1 MGRERRPRVTGKA
14 TLKSAGSLHDGCSR
28 VLAPAAKTQA
38 HVSARQV
45 GAAEGVPRA
54 VEGDRDADGVRGHEG
69 LAHDDETRDDAA
81 EGDCGRRDFRHCRI
95 CAGDAIRPWDGRRLH
110 LCFPQRIGVARR
122 HVPGPHTL
130 VPIEYYNRFNSEPTC
145 SIAYVLD
152 ATLSCGAVAR
162 AAVKTVKEWGVAK
175 IKLVT
180 FVASPEGIKSFEQ
193 EHPDVD
199 IVTAAI
205 DEGLDA
211 QSIVTPGLG
220 DVGSRFFATD

>member
-1 MGRERRPRVTGKA
+1 MVVHVCSHPLLRHKLTFLRDKSVQPKEFRELSKEIA
-14 TLKSAGSLHDGCSR
+14 TLMAFEAMKDLPTTTRPVTTPLKETVGDEISDTVAFVPVMRSGLGMVDGCIYAFPNAQ
-28 VLAPAAKTQA
+28 VW
-38 HVSARQV
+38 HV
-45 GAAEGVPRA
+45 GMY
-54 VEGDRDADGVRGHEG
+54 RD
-69 LAHDDETRDDAA
+69 
-81 EGDCGRRDFRHCRI
+81 
-95 CAGDAIRPWDGRRLH
+95 PK
-110 LCFPQRIGVARR
+110 
-122 HVPGPHTL
+122 TL

-162 AAVKTVKEWGVAK
+162 AAVKTVKEWGVPK